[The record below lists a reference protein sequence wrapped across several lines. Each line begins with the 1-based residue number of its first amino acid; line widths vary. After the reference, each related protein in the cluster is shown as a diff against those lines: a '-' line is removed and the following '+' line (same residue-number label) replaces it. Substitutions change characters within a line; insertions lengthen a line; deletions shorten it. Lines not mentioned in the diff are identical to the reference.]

1 MYLYFEEIDI
11 TTIIPCLS
19 SLSLFSRSL
28 QPTNSLQGRNW
39 NWRGLK
45 NTYFFWY
52 SIYLYTL
59 IVTFGQ
65 GFPRDMIEPQWEK
78 HDAAPLHSFQ
88 GLHRSSLHGGP
99 WSLARQGSVSLAIDV
114 IFKVMWKLSTNFLL
128 PKKNTIKW
136 WVLDVM
142 TVDCLFLCFIVH
154 SKRK

>member
-78 HDAAPLHSFQ
+78 HDAAPLRSFQ

-99 WSLARQGSVSLAIDV
+99 LSLARQDSVSLAINV
-114 IFKVMWKLSTNFLL
+114 IFKVIWTLSTNFLL
-128 PKKNTIKW
+128 PKKNTLIERS
-136 WVLDVM
+136 VLDVM
-142 TVDCLFLCFIVH
+142 LSMH
-154 SKRK
+154 R